1 MLLDGWI
8 AEVQRHVGSD
18 KLRVH
23 KYHGSR
29 KETDSIKVAE
39 FDIVLTTYATV
50 AAECPSQGR
59 LHGIAWFRI
68 VLDEAHTIRN
78 QTTTFFHAVAS
89 LSAKIRW
96 CLTGTPIQNQLEDL
110 GALVRFL
117 RVPFVST
124 PQEFRKNFVQPIE
137 AGSSR
142 GFENLRTL
150 LKCICLRRTKDL
162 LRLPDHQVVQYELQL
177 SPAEKSR
184 YSQILASHKKA
195 IDDTVCGRKSSEAYR
210 TIFQALLK
218 LRMLCN
224 HGTFQTDDRDGTD
237 KTLAILQEGT
247 ASCAYCSEDITSD
260 GAKEDSVAGQLP
272 ACSHV
277 VCQGCIRHYEED
289 LERLNEGFEVACPLC
304 KVPLEEDLERSEIQT
319 AVFGPQVCHPEDGI
333 STKLS
338 KLLEDVKKHRFTEKC
353 IIFSFWKKTLHIISM
368 FLSNQ
373 NIRFVQLDGSVPLN
387 DRRERLS
394 AFQKDKQTSILLMTL
409 GTGAVGLNLTV
420 ATRIHIVEPQW
431 NPSVESQAIGR
442 AIRLGQQKR
451 VTVIRYVMQNTV
463 EQIIQSRQTHKLQLA
478 ELGFDAAD
486 EEPEEDKLKKSMDL
500 RELLGI

>member
-1 MLLDGWI
+1 MSFILCPPFLTHIIGMLAPINCVFINIMAVVKKPTVPSLRNLTSYSPRMPRLLQSVLVRVVCI
-8 AEVQRHVGSD
+8 ALLGFVLSLTKVSLALCLVSHHN
-18 KLRVH
+18 KL
-23 KYHGSR
+23 
-29 KETDSIKVAE
+29 TD
-39 FDIVLTTYATV
+39 L
-50 AAECPSQGR
+50 
-59 LHGIAWFRI
+59 
-68 VLDEAHTIRN
+68 AHTIRN
-78 QTTTFFHAVAS
+78 QTTKFFHAVAS

-124 PQEFRKNFVQPIE
+124 PQEFRKNFVLPIE

-150 LKCICLRRTKDL
+150 LKCICIRRTKDL

-195 IDDTVCGRKSSEAYR
+195 IDDTVCGRKPSEAYR

-224 HGTFQTDDRDGTD
+224 HGTFQTDDHDGTD

-247 ASCAYCSEDITSD
+247 ASCAYCSEDIISD

-277 VCQGCIRHYEED
+277 VCQGCIRQYEDD

-304 KVPLEEDLERSEIQT
+304 KIPLEEDLERSKIGT
-319 AVFGPQVCHPEDGI
+319 AVFGPQICHLEDGT

-338 KLLEDVKKHRFTEKC
+338 KLLEDVKKHRFTEKWYVLPD
-353 IIFSFWKKTLHIISM
+353 IHHLQRHLVES
-368 FLSNQ
+368 
-373 NIRFVQLDGSVPLN
+373 RLN
-387 DRRERLS
+387 NYILALYFPFGRKL
-394 AFQKDKQTSILLMTL
+394 SILSPCSSQI
-409 GTGAVGLNLTV
+409 
-420 ATRIHIVEPQW
+420 RISALY
-431 NPSVESQAIGR
+431 N
-442 AIRLGQQKR
+442 
-451 VTVIRYVMQNTV
+451 
-463 EQIIQSRQTHKLQLA
+463 
-478 ELGFDAAD
+478 
-486 EEPEEDKLKKSMDL
+486 
-500 RELLGI
+500 

>member
-1 MLLDGWI
+1 MLAPINCVFINITAAVKKPTVPSLWNLTSYSPRMPQLLQS
-8 AEVQRHVGSD
+8 VL
-18 KLRVH
+18 LRVVCIASLGFVLSLTKVSLALWPVSH
-23 KYHGSR
+23 NKL
-29 KETDSIKVAE
+29 TD
-39 FDIVLTTYATV
+39 L
-50 AAECPSQGR
+50 
-59 LHGIAWFRI
+59 
-68 VLDEAHTIRN
+68 AHTIRN
-78 QTTTFFHAVAS
+78 QTTRLFHAVAS

-124 PQEFRKNFVQPIE
+124 PQEFRRNFVQPIE
-137 AGSSR
+137 AGSGR
-142 GFENLRTL
+142 GFENPRTL
-150 LKCICLRRTKDL
+150 LKCICIRRTKDL
-162 LRLPDHQVVQYELQL
+162 LQLPDHQVVQYELQL

-195 IDDTVCGRKSSEAYR
+195 IDDTVCGRKTSEAYR

-247 ASCAYCSEDITSD
+247 ASCAYCSEDIISD

-277 VCQGCIRHYEED
+277 VCQGCIRQYEED
-289 LERLNEGFEVACPLC
+289 LERLNEGFEVSCPLC
-304 KVPLEEDLERSEIQT
+304 KVPLEEDVERSEIRT
-319 AVFGPQVCHPEDGI
+319 AAFGPQVCHPEDGI

-338 KLLEDVKKHRFTEKC
+338 KLLEDVNKHRFTEKWYVLLDIHHLQRLLVESRLNNYIS

-368 FLSNQ
+368 LLSNQ

-394 AFQKDKQTSILLMTL
+394 AFQKDQQTSILLMTL
-409 GTGAVGLNLTV
+409 GTGAVGYV
-420 ATRIHIVEPQW
+420 YYRI
-431 NPSVESQAIGR
+431 
-442 AIRLGQQKR
+442 
-451 VTVIRYVMQNTV
+451 T
-463 EQIIQSRQTHKLQLA
+463 
-478 ELGFDAAD
+478 
-486 EEPEEDKLKKSMDL
+486 
-500 RELLGI
+500 

>member
-1 MLLDGWI
+1 MAAVKKPTAPSLRNLTSYLLRMPQLLQSVLVRVVCMASLGF
-8 AEVQRHVGSD
+8 VLPLTKVSLVLCPVSHSG
-18 KLRVH
+18 KLI
-23 KYHGSR
+23 
-29 KETDSIKVAE
+29 D
-39 FDIVLTTYATV
+39 L
-50 AAECPSQGR
+50 
-59 LHGIAWFRI
+59 
-68 VLDEAHTIRN
+68 AHTIRN
-78 QTTTFFHAVAS
+78 QATTFFYAVAS

-117 RVPFVST
+117 RAPFVST

-137 AGSSR
+137 AGSSQ

-150 LKCICLRRTKDL
+150 LKCICIRRTKDL

-195 IDDTVCGRKSSEAYR
+195 INDTVCGRKPSEAYR

-224 HGTFQTDDRDGTD
+224 HGTFQTDDRNGSD

-247 ASCAYCSEDITSD
+247 ASCAYCSKDIISD
-260 GAKEDSVAGQLP
+260 GAREDSVAGQLP

-277 VCQGCIRHYEED
+277 VCQGCIQQYEED
-289 LERLNEGFEVACPLC
+289 LERLNEGFKVACPLC
-304 KVPLEEDLERSEIQT
+304 KVPLEEDLERSEIRT
-319 AVFGPQVCHPEDGI
+319 AVFDPQVCHPEDGI

-338 KLLEDVKKHRFTEKC
+338 KLLEDVEKHRFTEKWYVLSDIHHLQRLLVELRLNNLNFS
-353 IIFSFWKKTLHIISM
+353 IIFSFWKKTLHIISTI
-368 FLSNQ
+368 LSNQ
-373 NIRFVQLDGSVPLN
+373 NIHFVQLDGSVPLN

-409 GTGAVGLNLTV
+409 GTGAVGYV
-420 ATRIHIVEPQW
+420 YYRI
-431 NPSVESQAIGR
+431 N
-442 AIRLGQQKR
+442 
-451 VTVIRYVMQNTV
+451 
-463 EQIIQSRQTHKLQLA
+463 
-478 ELGFDAAD
+478 
-486 EEPEEDKLKKSMDL
+486 
-500 RELLGI
+500 